1 MSNLNTNVISQ
12 QQTSVKTVLQQS
24 NLPGGKKK
32 QLFQDKTNNEP
43 AFIIAKQIHPAGKS
57 MSTSMMSGPTQQQ

>member
-43 AFIIAKQIHPAGKS
+43 AFIIAK
-57 MSTSMMSGPTQQQ
+57 